1 MFNKKFLLLF
11 TFYISFVWFTVFGT
25 SILPTH
31 FLAQNLSLQQMM
43 FGTVL
48 RFVAQI
54 LLLITLTTFTAKISW
69 RLALVSS
76 LVYIL
81 LSIKIYNVP
90 QFYIASFINGFAMF
104 FFFVFYNIAHF
115 ENTPRER
122 KGHSSALMFI
132 APSLIGIIAPLVAD
146 GFFYFFSNFF
156 LLS

>member
-90 QFYIASFINGFAMF
+90 QFYIASFINGFATF
-104 FFFVFYNIAHF
+104 FFFVFYNIA
-115 ENTPRER
+115 
-122 KGHSSALMFI
+122 
-132 APSLIGIIAPLVAD
+132 
-146 GFFYFFSNFF
+146 
-156 LLS
+156 